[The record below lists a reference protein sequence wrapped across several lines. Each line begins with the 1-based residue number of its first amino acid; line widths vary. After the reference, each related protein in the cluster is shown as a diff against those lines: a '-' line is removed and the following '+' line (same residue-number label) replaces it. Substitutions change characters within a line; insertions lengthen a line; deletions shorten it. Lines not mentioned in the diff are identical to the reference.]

1 MRDMRQIW
9 KGWYSRSTNVFTS
22 FKAYRTKTGTT
33 FGVLQ
38 NPHADFYN
46 YITELE
52 AAFVNH
58 FDEALN
64 SAQVGQFLLNVCRTF
79 RLFTLAL
86 NFPSVLPFVCL

>member
-1 MRDMRQIW
+1 MFLPVL
-9 KGWYSRSTNVFTS
+9 KH
-22 FKAYRTKTGTT
+22 TGPRLGPLLE
-33 FGVLQ
+33 FYKIH
-38 NPHADFYN
+38 HADFYN

>member
-1 MRDMRQIW
+1 MNGLRESAYICGHINNKCLNKHLCETCVEYGRAGIPE
-9 KGWYSRSTNVFTS
+9 STNVFTS

-33 FGVLQ
+33 FGALQ
-38 NPHADFYN
+38 NPHDDFYN

-64 SAQVGQFLLNVCRTF
+64 SAQVGQF
-79 RLFTLAL
+79 
-86 NFPSVLPFVCL
+86 